1 MRISPHDINDFTA
14 RGWWGDETVGRLVAR
29 QATERPKGV
38 AFVDDTSVTTWLEYN
53 ELADRIALN
62 LLSFGLGANDRVGV
76 LLPDG
81 GLVHAVYVACE
92 RIGAVI
98 VGLGTRAGDRELAH
112 LLDKTSARAVITGPS
127 MNVAGTLHSRLA
139 SMKLRNLELH
149 LEVGRTGTVTVDPIK
164 PMGVRVHVEARPLGA
179 NDLFLLNSTS
189 GTTGLPKCV
198 TQFQNR
204 WFFFHQLAQDSAD
217 LHPDDVFMSLVPSPF
232 GFGLW
237 TAHFTPAILGAP
249 TVVMERFEAERAIQR
264 IIDFEVT
271 VLCCVSTQF
280 LMMLTHESFDA
291 LRSAPLRAMFTGGES
306 VPPQKATEFEVRSG
320 AAVLQFFGSN
330 ETGAFSRTTLRHSR
344 EQRLTTAGEIVPE
357 MNVRLFDDSGN
368 LITEDGVPG
377 QPGGHGP
384 AMCGGYFED
393 DQANAELY
401 TDDGWMLMGDFV
413 TIDHEGF
420 LRVVGRKADFII
432 RGGKNIS
439 AAEVEDLL
447 CSHPSVALAAVV
459 PVPDEI
465 FGERIGVVIE
475 TIPGAVVDLNSL
487 IDHFRSLGVSKE
499 LTPELL
505 VLVEELPRSSGG
517 KVAKGELRKAV
528 DRLFPPGSAP
538 G

>member
-1 MRISPHDINDFTA
+1 MRISPHDAAEFTA
-14 RGWWGDETVGRLVAR
+14 RGWWGEETVGGLVAR
-29 QATERPKGV
+29 HATERPSGV
-38 AFVDDTSVTTWLEYN
+38 AFVDDTSITTWLEYD

-62 LLSFGLGANDRVGV
+62 LLSHGLGADDRVGV
-76 LLPDG
+76 ILPDS

-92 RIGAVI
+92 RIGAVV

-112 LLDKTSARAVITGPS
+112 LLDKTSARAVITSPTRNEAES
-127 MNVAGTLHSRLA
+127 LHTRLA
-139 SMKLRNLELH
+139 SMKLRNLEVH
-149 LEVGRTGTVTVDPIK
+149 LEVERTGAVNALPLQRLTS
-164 PMGVRVHVEARPLGA
+164 RVLGEARPLGP

-204 WFFFHQLAQDSAD
+204 WFFFHQLARDSAD
-217 LHPDDVFMSLVPSPF
+217 LQSDDVFMSLVPSPF

-237 TAHFTPAILGAP
+237 TAHFSPTILGAP
-249 TVVMERFEAERAIQR
+249 TVVMERFNAERAIER

-280 LMMLTHESFDA
+280 LMMLTHQSFDA

-306 VPPQKATEFEVRSG
+306 VPHKKATEFEVRSG

-344 EQRLTTAGEIVPE
+344 EQRLTTAGQIVPE

-368 LITEDGVPG
+368 VITGKGTPG

-413 TIDHEGF
+413 TIDQEGF
-420 LRVVGRKADFII
+420 LTVVGRKADFII

-439 AAEVEDLL
+439 AAEVEELL
-447 CSHPSVALAAVV
+447 CSHPAVALAAVV

-487 IDHFRSLGVSKE
+487 IDHFRRLGVSKE
-499 LTPELL
+499 LTPERLA
-505 VLVEELPRSSGG
+505 LVEELPRSSGG

>member
-1 MRISPHDINDFTA
+1 MKISPDDIRDFTA
-14 RGWWGDETVGRLVAR
+14 RGWWSEETVGGLVAR
-29 QATERPKGV
+29 HATERPTGV
-38 AFVDDTSVTTWLEYN
+38 AFIDDTAVTTWHEYD

-62 LLSFGLGANDRVGV
+62 LLSSGLGANDRVGV
-76 LLPDG
+76 LLPDS

-92 RIGAVI
+92 RIGVVI

-112 LLDKTSARAVITGPS
+112 LLDKTSARAVITIPS
-127 MNVAGTLHSRLA
+127 TTEAGSLHVRLA
-139 SMKLRNLELH
+139 SMKLRHLELH
-149 LEVGRTGTVTVDPIK
+149 LEVERTGAVNAHPIRPVTERIPGE
-164 PMGVRVHVEARPLGA
+164 PRALGP

-217 LHPDDVFMSLVPSPF
+217 LRSDDVFMSLVPSPF

-249 TVVMERFEAERAIQR
+249 TVVMERFDAERAIER
-264 IIDFEVT
+264 IIDFQVT

-280 LMMLTHESFDA
+280 LMMLTHQSFDT
-291 LRSAPLRAMFTGGES
+291 LKSSPLRAMFTGGES

-344 EQRLTTAGEIVPE
+344 EQRLTTAGQIVPE
-357 MNVRLFDDSGN
+357 MNVRLFDESGN
-368 LITEDGVPG
+368 TVTEVGIPG

-393 DQANAELY
+393 DRANSELY

-413 TIDHEGF
+413 TIDQDGF

-439 AAEVEDLL
+439 AAEVEELL
-447 CSHPSVALAAVV
+447 GSHPGVALAAVV

-465 FGERIGVVIE
+465 FGERVGAVIE
-475 TIPGAVVDLNSL
+475 TIPGAVVDLDSL
-487 IDHFRSLGVSKE
+487 LVHFRSLGASKE
-499 LTPELL
+499 LMPERLA
-505 VLVEELPRSSGG
+505 LVEELPRSSGG
-517 KVAKGELRKAV
+517 KVAKGELRNAV
-528 DRLFPPGSAP
+528 DRLFPPVSSP